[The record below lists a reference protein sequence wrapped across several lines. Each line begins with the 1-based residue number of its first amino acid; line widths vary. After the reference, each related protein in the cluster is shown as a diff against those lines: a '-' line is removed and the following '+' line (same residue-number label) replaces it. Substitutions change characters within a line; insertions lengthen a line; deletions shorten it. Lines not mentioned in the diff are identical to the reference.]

1 MNSRQHKSL
10 GGNLYVFLFF
20 VALMKLVLQIL
31 APCPLYSSGRISFQ
45 LLGPTVDCVLPVQN
59 WLLARISPPGQY
71 RSQIDRAPSW
81 QWLLSTRT
89 RDRDSRY
96 INSISLI
103 QYNVEVPCLVIT
115 YSSLA
120 ASYCLILRW
129 VRVGWEVWA
138 HLHNFM
144 SQFCIIIREEGNDI
158 SSYYSLTKALNLI
171 RKYGPR

>member
-1 MNSRQHKSL
+1 M
-10 GGNLYVFLFF
+10 FLFF
-20 VALMKLVLQIL
+20 VALMKFVLQIL

-45 LLGPTVDCVLPVQN
+45 LLGPTVYCLCKMTSWQN
-59 WLLARISPPGQY
+59 ISPWTI
-71 RSQIDRAPSW
+71 QIDRAPSW